1 MKERSQNN
9 KQLKKAEDEEHGK
22 EEQIIYQLN
31 KLKKIEN
38 QVLGY
43 ETENDKLRK
52 MINQLQKEQE

>member
-43 ETENDKLRK
+43 ETENDKLR
-52 MINQLQKEQE
+52 